1 MAKTALR
8 QATRLSKEKATS
20 GETPTEGTS
29 SIDHG
34 APLMEQL
41 KNITELMA
49 THRESKM
56 SLNGS
61 MTKDLQKRFDAERD
75 ALDRT
80 SDKVVEAFKARMEQI
95 LEWRAQMADMNI
107 SGSSAD
113 TSGNLT
119 VDPTKDSSDMTPPE
133 HSKGGFACVLMDREN
148 KVAFRLEPMRS
159 SLDAAA
165 WLAFHLVLDMFG
177 MKAANAVKEDK
188 PPPVFREDRGMSVN
202 VPVQVWNQT
211 SIVRCYQEPT
221 VEAFSKHVVKQRN
234 RLLRKAREKPSQN
247 GGILISS
254 SIEERRNSMILMPL
268 LWFWHTIYMEPVPEN
283 ENQSLTENDWT
294 RRIKGRELA
303 DVLCNPDSKGTGAQ
317 GQEGYRN
324 VRLLCSVF
332 ELAEGDLGSTA
343 RSKWRAG
350 APRNIAIKVLEDIG
364 KSLRC
369 MHACGV
375 AHGDVKMANIL
386 NVGDEYWL
394 GDLPA
399 LTRATTKM
407 LTVDPVVSTRIMTG
421 RRMMSNDMWGL
432 GLVTLTLLS
441 GSSRFRKVCDKFK
454 SIIDPKDSGPLW
466 MIFAAGFVTSLFNLS
481 RRSLPGDTER
491 EQHLYKIGS
500 SLRELVSSPTGRSMI
515 KMLSREHR
523 ESARAHGEALAK
535 TVLQHEDFPRVW
547 KQLVYCMDVS
557 NIARNA
563 LAMPLPSE
571 MEEKAPSQ

>member
-1 MAKTALR
+1 MAKAAVRQEATA
-8 QATRLSKEKATS
+8 S
-20 GETPTEGTS
+20 GESQTDQMKFDFE
-29 SIDHG
+29 

-41 KNITELMA
+41 KNITESMA
-49 THRESKM
+49 MHRESKAAM
-56 SLNGS
+56 NG
-61 MTKDLQKRFDAERD
+61 TIKKDVQRRLDSERD

-80 SDKVVEAFKARMEQI
+80 GEKVVEAFKARMEQI
-95 LEWRAQMADMNI
+95 LKWRSQTSEPKA

-113 TSGNLT
+113 VQDTQ
-119 VDPTKDSSDMTPPE
+119 DPDDTKQSSNMSPPE

-234 RLLRKAREKPSQN
+234 RLLRKARENPSQN

-317 GQEGYRN
+317 GQQGYRN

-350 APRNIAIKVLEDIG
+350 APCNVAVKVLEDIG
-364 KSLRC
+364 RALR
-369 MHACGV
+369 
-375 AHGDVKMANIL
+375 
-386 NVGDEYWL
+386 
-394 GDLPA
+394 
-399 LTRATTKM
+399 
-407 LTVDPVVSTRIMTG
+407 S
-421 RRMMSNDMWGL
+421 
-432 GLVTLTLLS
+432 
-441 GSSRFRKVCDKFK
+441 VCD
-454 SIIDPKDSGPLW
+454 G
-466 MIFAAGFVTSLFNLS
+466 GEGGGGGGGGGGGEETS
-481 RRSLPGDTER
+481 
-491 EQHLYKIGS
+491 
-500 SLRELVSSPTGRSMI
+500 
-515 KMLSREHR
+515 
-523 ESARAHGEALAK
+523 
-535 TVLQHEDFPRVW
+535 
-547 KQLVYCMDVS
+547 
-557 NIARNA
+557 
-563 LAMPLPSE
+563 
-571 MEEKAPSQ
+571 